1 MSILRLERRVSTKR
15 SSNAGSSSGSSP
27 CILMMKS
34 NCLAFRATS
43 AMRSVPL
50 WCFGDVIATSAPQS
64 KAALAI
70 RMSSVAT
77 MTASN
82 FVARLQRSQTW
93 RRSGLFAIRCNGF
106 PGKRVELHRAGII
119 PTALLICCLNNDLG
133 RCRQIFGDP
142 VGAAAVGHFVEAGP
156 DTDSSNASIMRA
168 LGVYL
173 LVADQKRTPKIDI
186 VVVRCFQNHSR
197 RRLAAFRRLPRR
209 VGTKISR
216 VDQVVFDLARNFSF
230 HGAIL
235 FFREKAASNSALI
248 GNHDNFISSAFE
260 ATQCRGSSFEN
271 LNLFRIGA
279 VIGVVHDGAVTI
291 NEDGARLRSSRSHFR
306 NSRSIRRA

>member
-15 SSNAGSSSGSSP
+15 SSKAGSSSGSSP
-27 CILMMKS
+27 WIFIIRS
-34 NCLAFRATS
+34 NCVALRATS

-82 FVARLQRSQTW
+82 FFARLQRSQTW

-119 PTALLICCLNNDLG
+119 PTALPICCLNNDLG
-133 RCRQIFGDP
+133 RGRQIFGDP

-156 DTDSSNASIMRA
+156 DTDSSNAGIMRA
-168 LGVYL
+168 LGVDL

-197 RRLAAFRRLPRR
+197 RRLAAFRRLSRC
-209 VGTKISR
+209 VGTEIGR
-216 VDQVVFDLARNFSF
+216 VDQVVSDLARNFSL
-230 HGAIL
+230 HRAIL
-235 FFREKAASNSALI
+235 LFRKKAAPDSALI
-248 GNHDNFISSAFE
+248 SDDDDFVPNLFQLA
-260 ATQCRGSSFEN
+260 QCRTGSFKN